1 MLRNTLISSCVLA
14 VLVGAMT
21 AQNKLGVE
29 AKPTADAVKPGLPEG
44 KPQPKLDGQ
53 LPTGH
58 GEARKPVVGGA
69 DPRSN
74 NPWFPTTDLDL
85 GTYFG
90 HEEAV
95 GVFPFRNPRSQAI
108 DWTNLQGSCT
118 CSRAVIRV
126 GDRRYEL
133 QSKPEKQLVRL
144 TKGANGIEQ
153 QERVQQ
159 IQIGAGEEG
168 TVEVHMEMHQVS
180 GAKSASL
187 DIHTSDPSLP
197 QLKLKWQ
204 ATGAQMFQISPSEY
218 NLNTMAWNE
227 VREFTFTV
235 TSPIAKNFE
244 ILRMDPNADKAFK
257 VTWDK
262 QMNGEMAI
270 WTIRGTYGPV
280 PDEKGTGGMLKF
292 YTDTPGDNSF
302 TVRVGAMVKGP
313 LEVKP
318 GGFLPLGR
326 LSKGVEVRKE
336 VVFEP
341 NDGTKLEATSL
352 TFDNLSVPKEAVR
365 AESRQVDGNLV
376 VTLVIGA
383 DAPLGMLKGDLLVK
397 LNHPLVQEKLIV
409 FNGFVRQ

>member
-1 MLRNTLISSCVLA
+1 MLRNPLLSSCVLA
-14 VLVGAMT
+14 VLAGAVA
-21 AQNKLGVE
+21 AQ
-29 AKPTADAVKPGLPEG
+29 G
-44 KPQPKLDGQ
+44 KPATESKSAVAGADGKLQPGQ
-53 LPTGH
+53 T
-58 GEARKPVVGGA
+58 EARKPVVGVA

-74 NPWFPTTDLDL
+74 NPWFPTTDLEL

-95 GVFPFRNPRSQAI
+95 GVFPFRNPRNQAI
-108 DWTNLQGSCT
+108 DWTNLLGSCT
-118 CSRAVIRV
+118 CSRAVIQV

-144 TKGANGIEQ
+144 TKGPNGIEQ

-180 GAKSASL
+180 GAKSATL
-187 DIHTSDPSLP
+187 QIHTTDQALP
-197 QLKLKWQ
+197 QINLKWQ

-218 NLNTMAWNE
+218 NLNAMAWNE

-244 ILRMDPNADKAFK
+244 ILRMDQNVDKAFK
-257 VTWDK
+257 VTWEK
-262 QMNGEMAI
+262 QMNGEMAV

-280 PDEKGTGGMLKF
+280 PDEKGSGGMLKF
-292 YTDTPGDNSF
+292 YTDTTGENSF
-302 TVRVGAMVKGP
+302 AVRVGAIVKGP

-326 LSKGVEVRKE
+326 LSKGGEIRKE

-341 NDGTKLEATSL
+341 NDGSTLAATSL
-352 TFDNLSVPKEAVR
+352 TFDKLSVPPEVLR
-365 AESRQVDGNLV
+365 AEQRQQDGKLV

-383 DAPLGMLKGDLLVK
+383 DTPLGMLKGELLVQ
-397 LNHPLVQEKLIV
+397 LNHPLVKEKLIV
-409 FNGFVRQ
+409 FNGYVR